1 MRTSPHF
8 VIAFFVGVV
17 IAVCSLVFGC
27 GKNPMEMFFHPN
39 ADTRFSDSLKLAT
52 PTAVA
57 VNSTAFNFAVF
68 SDVHKLEGNSTLL
81 SRFGADVAPKNIG
94 FFVVV
99 GDLTENATTTEYNE
113 VKTEL
118 QAVGIPYY
126 ATIGNHD
133 LFQAPSAGGWGGWK
147 STFGP
152 GTYSVT
158 IAGVV
163 RFIFLDSGSGD
174 IGDEQ
179 FAWLESQLAT
189 KVTYTFVCSHYP
201 IYDGMIPWI
210 YRLESYEERFRL
222 ASILNKYGV
231 YAYVAGHLH
240 GFRHSQIGQVEHFI
254 VGSMYPDS
262 LDIGVHGYVL
272 FSYNNGTL
280 SWNWIPL

>member
-39 ADTRFSDSLKLAT
+39 VDTRFSDSLKLAT

-57 VNSTAFNFAVF
+57 VNSTQFNFAVF

-163 RFIFLDSGSGD
+163 RFIFLDSAS
-174 IGDEQ
+174 ET
-179 FAWLESQLAT
+179 LAIAI
-189 KVTYTFVCSHYP
+189 C
-201 IYDGMIPWI
+201 
-210 YRLESYEERFRL
+210 
-222 ASILNKYGV
+222 
-231 YAYVAGHLH
+231 VAGIAACHQGDLYL
-240 GFRHSQIGQVEHFI
+240 RLQPLSDLRWD
-254 VGSMYPDS
+254 DS
-262 LDIGVHGYVL
+262 LDLPFGELRRAISPRQHSEQVRSLRLCRWPSSWFPPFPDRPGRALYRGKYV
-272 FSYNNGTL
+272 
-280 SWNWIPL
+280 PR